1 MVVTLDVGPR
11 VIRCGFINDTNLF
24 VEYHD
29 QIGKMGELI
38 YHSYGGHRLWIA
50 PEEHP
55 KTIYPDNA
63 PVQWKQ
69 EGEWFHFVPPQES
82 ATGFQKE
89 LHVFLDPDK
98 NKIRVLHRITNVS
111 NKPQIAAAWAV
122 TVMAPGGRAV
132 VPHEPYWPHPQSL
145 LPVRP
150 LVLWS
155 YTNMADTRWTWGS
168 RFVQLRQDTNTATP
182 QKVGMLNTLGWCL
195 YENKRHL
202 FLKRFPCLKEVQY
215 PDYGCNCEVFANA
228 KMLELESLSPLTK
241 ISAAASITHEEQW
254 YLFRNVNLGSSNNEI
269 EFSLTPIMQE
279 CN

>member
-1 MVVTLDVGPR
+1 MVTLDVGPR
-11 VIRCGFINDTNLF
+11 VIRCGFIDDTNLF

-29 QIGKMGELI
+29 QIGKKGEVT

-69 EGEWFHFVPPQES
+69 DGEWFHCVPPPES
-82 ATGFQKE
+82 KTGFQKE
-89 LHVFLDPDK
+89 LNISLDPDK
-98 NKIRVLHRITNVS
+98 NKIHVVHRITNIS
-111 NKPQIAAAWAV
+111 NKPQIAAAWAI

-132 VPHEPYWPHPQSL
+132 VPQEPYRPHPTFL

-155 YTNMADTRWTWGS
+155 YTNMADARWTWGS
-168 RFVQLRQDTNTATP
+168 RFIQLRQDTNTATP
-182 QKVGMLNTLGWCL
+182 QKVGVLNTDGWCV
-195 YENKRHL
+195 YENKRQL
-202 FLKRFPCLKEVQY
+202 FLKRFPCLVGMQY
-215 PDYGCNCEVFANA
+215 PDFGCNCEIFTNA
-228 KMLELESLSPLTK
+228 KMLELESLSPLK
-241 ISAAASITHEEQW
+241 ELSPNDSITHEEQW

-269 EFSLTPIMQE
+269 EFSLTPIMQQ
-279 CN
+279 CK